1 MLTIPLKVNFF
12 VGMSGLSQL
21 ARIAQYVVQFFY
33 QKTDDALT
41 AAKYSSYHRTNPEA
55 GKST

>member
-55 GKST
+55 GKS